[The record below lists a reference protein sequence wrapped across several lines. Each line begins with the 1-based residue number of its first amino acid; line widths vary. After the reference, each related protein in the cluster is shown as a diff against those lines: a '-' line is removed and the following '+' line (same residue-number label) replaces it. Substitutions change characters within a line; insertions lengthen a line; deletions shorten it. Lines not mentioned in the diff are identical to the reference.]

1 MLKCVRVY
9 VYVCLS
15 SHQNGPVY
23 NSMPYLFLDKCSRT
37 TRFATET
44 SALLFHP
51 LCVRAGIYV
60 CVYGEG
66 WVIFISFNLLCDSY
80 IKIVP

>member
-1 MLKCVRVY
+1 MKCVCVY
-9 VYVCLS
+9 AYVCLS

-23 NSMPYLFLDKCSRT
+23 NSMLYLVVDKCSRT

-51 LCVRAGIYV
+51 LCVRAGV

-66 WVIFISFNLLCDSY
+66 WVILVSFNLLCDSY
-80 IKIVP
+80 IEIVP